1 MNPEISIVVPVY
13 NVEDFIHDCIQS
25 ILDQTFKNFELILVN
40 DGSTD
45 KSGAICD
52 EYAEKDQRIRVIHK
66 ENGGQ
71 SSARNSGIDAA
82 KGNYIGF
89 IDSDDW
95 IDPEM
100 YKILYTK
107 LVENSADIT
116 ACNLMQYDKDAD
128 KNLYCNKTDDV
139 SYDRD
144 SAMDEL
150 YLNERL
156 TFSPCNKLYKKNL
169 FEGIRFKEGYILED
183 MDFSYRMMHQ
193 AKKVYYTGQ
202 ALYNYRYNEKSTMRK
217 VFSKKRLDEFEVR
230 KNMYL
235 FYQKNYPN
243 RANELYAEW
252 FLTGLMLYISIEKYY
267 QQEKKQYKYL
277 INIDRKKLK
286 PLLFKQD
293 YDRRKKLL
301 LAMGVVSP
309 KLLVRFYRLYWDK
322 IKKEL

>member
-1 MNPEISIVVPVY
+1 MNPELSIVVPVY
-13 NVEDFIHDCIQS
+13 NVEDYIHECIQS
-25 ILDQTFKNFELILVN
+25 ILSQTFKDFELILVN

-45 KSGAICD
+45 RSGAICD
-52 EYAEKDQRIRVIHK
+52 EHAEKDQRIRVIHK

-71 SSARNSGIDAA
+71 SSARNRGIDAA

-95 IDPEM
+95 IEPEM
-100 YKILYTK
+100 YEILYTR
-107 LVENSADIT
+107 LVENDADIS
-116 ACNLMQYDKDAD
+116 ACNMMQYEKGET
-128 KNLYCNKTDDV
+128 KHLYCHKTDDV

-156 TFSPCNKLYKKNL
+156 TFSPCNKLYKKAL

-193 AKKVYYTGQ
+193 AGKIYYTGQ

-217 VFSKKRLDEFEVR
+217 IFSKKRLDEFEVR

-267 QQEKKQYKYL
+267 QHEKKQYKYL
-277 INIDRKKLK
+277 INIDRKKLR
-286 PLLFKQD
+286 PLLFKED
-293 YDRRKKLL
+293 YDRKKKLL

-322 IKKEL
+322 IKKAL